1 LPVNRSRR
9 LSGYLAAALVS
20 AAMPI
25 AAARADIVL
34 SELIVD
40 LQSGKHNRED
50 VEIWNNGPDR
60 AYVAIEPR
68 EIINPGQPDQSSRQ
82 DPDPQ
87 KLGLLVA
94 PARMILEPGQRKLM
108 RIASIAP
115 DSGRERVYRVTVKPV
130 AGRLSSADSGL
141 KVLVGYDALVL
152 VRPAAGHAD
161 VTGTRAGNRLTLRN
175 DGNISVELVRGR
187 QCDSS
192 GKDCLDLPGKRL
204 YAGARWTQTLPTSG
218 AVEYRIL
225 SSAGETSRSF

>member
-1 LPVNRSRR
+1 MNRLRKQSC
-9 LSGYLAAALVS
+9 YLAAALVS
-20 AAMPI
+20 AALPA

-34 SELIVD
+34 SQLIVD
-40 LQSGKHNRED
+40 LQSGKHDRED
-50 VEIWNNGPDR
+50 VEVWNNGPER
-60 AYVAIEPR
+60 AYVAVEPR
-68 EIINPGQPDQSSRQ
+68 EIVDPGQASQSSRQ

-130 AGRLSSADSGL
+130 AGRLSSSDSGL

-152 VRPAAGHAD
+152 VRPAAAHPS
-161 VTGTRAGNRLTLRN
+161 VTGTRTGNRLTLRN
-175 DGNISVELVRGR
+175 DGNVSVELVRGR

-192 GKDCLDLPGKRL
+192 GKACRDLPGKRL
-204 YAGARWTQTLPTSG
+204 YAGAQWTQTLPT
-218 AVEYRIL
+218 
-225 SSAGETSRSF
+225 AGRVDYMVMSPAGQNPRSF